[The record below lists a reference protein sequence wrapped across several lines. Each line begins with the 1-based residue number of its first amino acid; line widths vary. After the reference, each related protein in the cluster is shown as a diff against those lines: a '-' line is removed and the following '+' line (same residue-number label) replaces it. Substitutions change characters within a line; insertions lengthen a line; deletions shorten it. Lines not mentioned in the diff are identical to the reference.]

1 VAGGPGMGLERTE
14 NGPGA
19 QALRRV
25 PFVGNVR
32 QINFESTLERDYD

>member
-1 VAGGPGMGLERTE
+1 MGKRAGMGRERSR
-14 NGPGA
+14 A

-25 PFVGNVR
+25 PFAGNVL